1 MKVNNKRIIVT
12 GAGSGMGKEITKLLL
27 SKGASVEA
35 IDINQ
40 ENLKILK
47 NELNN
52 EKLSTYVVDVSN
64 DESINSFVKSCEGK
78 QIDGLINNAGII
90 QPFIPVENLEMNL
103 INKVM
108 NVNFYG
114 PLKLTKAFLPK
125 FLKLP
130 EAHIVNI
137 SSMGG
142 FFPFPGQT
150 IYGASKAAVKLFTEG
165 LYAELLD
172 TNVKVTLVF
181 PGAVATNI
189 SANSGVETKTD
200 ASSSSMKTLTAE
212 AAAKEIVSG
221 IEKNKFQLY
230 VGKDS
235 KTMNIMYKINPKGA
249 IKLIKQK
256 MSEMLK

>member
-1 MKVNNKRIIVT
+1 MKVKDKRIIVT
-12 GAGSGMGKEITKLLL
+12 GAGNGMGKEITKLLL
-27 SKGASVEA
+27 SKGAFVEA
-35 IDINQ
+35 IDINE
-40 ENLKILK
+40 ENLKTLK

-52 EKLSTYVVDVSN
+52 ENLSTTAVDVSS

-90 QPFIPVENLEMNL
+90 QPFVHVENLEMNL

-114 PLKLTKAFLPK
+114 PLKLTKAFLPR

-150 IYGASKAAVKLFTEG
+150 VYGASKAAVKLFTEG
-165 LYAELLD
+165 LYAELLG

-181 PGAVATNI
+181 PGAIATNI
-189 SANSGVETKTD
+189 TANSGVEMKTD
-200 ASSSSMKTLTAE
+200 ASSSSMKMLSPE
-212 AAAKEIVSG
+212 KAAQQIINGME
-221 IEKNKFQLY
+221 ENKFQLY
-230 VGKDS
+230 VGSDS
-235 KTMNIMYKINPKGA
+235 KMMNLMYKLSPKKA
-249 IKLIKQK
+249 IKLIKEK
-256 MSEMLK
+256 MENM